1 MSRGNMKIKLLNID
15 NLQESELENIDI
27 VADSLSNHKDL
38 IANVIKWQLANR
50 RGFSTAKTKTRGE
63 IAYIGKKP
71 FNQKGRG
78 SARQSSL
85 KNAQLIENK
94 KTITPK
100 KKKKKN
106 KKKKKMVKKAL
117 SLVLKDKFV
126 NNKVY
131 VLDGLDKIEISTN
144 KLNKK
149 FVTKGFIQP
158 IVVYQE
164 NFDNFSK
171 SIRNLKDVKY
181 LNVNALNVYDLLNYD
196 FLLLDKN
203 SYDKIIK
210 EVL

>member
-1 MSRGNMKIKLLNID
+1 MKIKLLNID

-27 VADSLSNHKDL
+27 VADSLNNHKDL

-63 IAYIGKKP
+63 IAYTGKKP

-78 SARQSSL
+78 SARQGSL
-85 KNAQLIENK
+85 KSAQFVGGAK
-94 KTITPK
+94 AFAPKPRDYSYTIP
-100 KKKKKN
+100 
-106 KKKKKMVKKAL
+106 KKMVKKAL
-117 SLVLKDKFV
+117 SVVLKDKFV

-149 FVTKGFIQP
+149 FVSKGFIQP

-171 SIRNLKDVKY
+171 SIRNLRDVKY